1 MNKVGHNRTVRGNG
15 RDHLG
20 IQQAGSPSKAHA
32 ERRKSVS
39 EGYILY
45 DVAHRT
51 SSKKT
56 LKTLVTENRPVT
68 ARAWEG
74 QEM

>member
-1 MNKVGHNRTVRGNG
+1 MVRGNG

-20 IQQAGSPSKAHA
+20 IQQAGPPSKAHV
-32 ERRKSVS
+32 ERRKPVS

-51 SSKKT
+51 SSKNP
-56 LKTLVTENRPVT
+56 ENFSD
-68 ARAWEG
+68 
-74 QEM
+74 